1 MIKEGYIQYLQRRC
15 RLPDGLIFQPI
26 SGQSDLTG
34 VQTVLLN
41 VDGQLGD
48 VIIHGDTD
56 VIVIPKIFD
65 TDRVFAGTC
74 LT

>member
-1 MIKEGYIQYLQRRC
+1 
-15 RLPDGLIFQPI
+15 
-26 SGQSDLTG
+26 
-34 VQTVLLN
+34 VLLN